1 LRTIKNLK
9 KKHRFFFVL
18 IQPDVKCS
26 TKEIYVRV
34 KNYSIKRSFRHNKIE
49 AKSKFISFLS
59 KSGNDLQ
66 SIVEKKY
73 PIIKELLKN
82 IKNQNG
88 CYFSRL
94 TGSGSVCYGIF
105 NNQTNAKKALNNL
118 KIKYPKYWSSLAKT
132 V

>member
-1 LRTIKNLK
+1 M
-9 KKHRFFFVL
+9 
-18 IQPDVKCS
+18 
-26 TKEIYVRV
+26 

>member
-1 LRTIKNLK
+1 MICNQLL
-9 KKHRFFFVL
+9 
-18 IQPDVKCS
+18 
-26 TKEIYVRV
+26 
-34 KNYSIKRSFRHNKIE
+34 
-49 AKSKFISFLS
+49 
-59 KSGNDLQ
+59 
-66 SIVEKKY
+66 KKY

-118 KIKYPKYWSSLAKT
+118 KIKYPNYWSSLAKT